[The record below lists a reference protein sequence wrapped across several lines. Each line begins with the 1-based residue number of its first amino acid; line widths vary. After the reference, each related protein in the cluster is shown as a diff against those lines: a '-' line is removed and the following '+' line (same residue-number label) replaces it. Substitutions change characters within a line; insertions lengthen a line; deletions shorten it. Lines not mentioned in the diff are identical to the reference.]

1 MNARA
6 KSITVS
12 EDRLAEIIREA
23 VREPV
28 REAVRAELF
37 EAGLML
43 HEPEHKLAAR
53 DDFSFLRSM
62 RKRFDT
68 VSGWIGKAIVT
79 ALLAGV
85 LAVIVAGIRAFGV
98 KLGD

>member
-1 MNARA
+1 MTRT
-6 KSITVS
+6 KMITVS

-43 HEPEHKLAAR
+43 HEPEHKLDAR
-53 DDFSFLRSM
+53 EDFSFLRNM

-68 VSGWIGKAIVT
+68 VSGWVGKIVVT
-79 ALLAGV
+79 ALMAGV
-85 LAVIVAGIRAFGV
+85 LAIFVAGARAFGI
-98 KLGD
+98 KFGE